1 MATTTRPLTGI
12 VDDVLE
18 TLAVEGFV
26 TSPGIHPDQ
35 SSAREQR
42 TDQDAPLIGYLDAD
56 ADETTM
62 SLFHDLPATAHS
74 IRVLEALEAA
84 GLNVDW
90 PDRDPDLR
98 IDVAL
103 PA

>member
-1 MATTTRPLTGI
+1 MGTTTRTLTGI

-18 TLAVEGFV
+18 TLAMEGFV

-42 TDQDAPLIGYLDAD
+42 ADRDAPMIGYLDPD

-62 SLFHDLPATAHS
+62 SLFHDLPTTAHG
-74 IRVLEALEAA
+74 IRVIQALDAA

-98 IDVAL
+98 IDVSL

>member
-1 MATTTRPLTGI
+1 MATTTRTLAGI

-18 TLAVEGFV
+18 SLTVEGFV

-35 SSAREQR
+35 ATAREQR
-42 TDQDAPLIGYLDAD
+42 NDQDAPLIGYLDAD
-56 ADETTM
+56 TGDTTL
-62 SLFHDLPATAHS
+62 SLFHDLPATAHA
-74 IRVLEALEAA
+74 IRVLDALEAA

-98 IDVAL
+98 IDVSL